1 MSMLKKLK
9 SECGSYTL
17 EACIS
22 LMAMVIAVAF
32 VYSQIKVVICESI
45 MQHAVDN
52 MALEVSSY
60 VYILDKAG
68 VVLHPDENALK
79 GFNEMGYL
87 GSQIVEDG
95 KSTYDIFM
103 ESTGSIT
110 DLMGLLDKSEGSAGS
125 EIRAK
130 GASMAESMK
139 KLLESAKNTD
149 WKTEGQQG
157 MSIVLDSVVTVL
169 ADTAMNGK
177 GGFYDWKLD
186 AYLPSERSKFCKE
199 YLVDPDTISFE
210 YSRVFPGAANNTILV
225 AVKYETNSPFSM
237 FPIKRTVVKQAYTA
251 AWLADPG
258 NG

>member
-1 MSMLKKLK
+1 MLKGLK
-9 SECGSYTL
+9 GERGSYTL

-45 MQHAVDN
+45 MQRAVDN

-68 VVLHPDENALK
+68 LVIHANKNTLK
-79 GFNEMGYL
+79 GSNEIAYN
-87 GSQIVEDG
+87 GSEAVKAAISARDTIAEN
-95 KSTYDIFM
+95 
-103 ESTGSIT
+103 TGSVT
-110 DLMGLLDKSEGSAGS
+110 DLLGLLDNTEGSAGA
-125 EIRAK
+125 EVRK
-130 GASMAESMK
+130 DGANMVASMK
-139 KLLESAKNTD
+139 KILDIAKTAD
-149 WKTEGQQG
+149 WGTELKQG
-157 MSIVLDSVVTVL
+157 AALTADGLVTVL
-169 ADTAMNGK
+169 ADSAMNAK

-186 AYLPSERSKFCKE
+186 AYLPCERSKFCKE
-199 YLVDPDTISFE
+199 YFIDPDSISFE

-225 AVKYETNSPFSM
+225 AVKYETTSPFSM